1 MRMTQTVLLVLVDPV
16 AAAPVDELQS
26 AAATRVHA
34 GEAAVAVSAAHRLQ
48 KLRAVQRGG
57 AGRLDPVGA
66 ALGSLSSCWCC
77 CGEVWPRAAGG
88 NVEDTAC
95 LQWH

>member
-1 MRMTQTVLLVLVDPV
+1 MRMTQTVLLLADPV

-26 AAATRVHA
+26 AVATRVHA
-34 GEAAVAVSAAHRLQ
+34 GEAAVSAAHRLQ

-66 ALGSLSSCWCC
+66 ALGNLSSCWCC
-77 CGEVWPRAAGG
+77 YGEVWPRAAGG